1 MDIQNTKQNNLG
13 FTLLELV
20 VGMGIFGIVLLSVTG
35 IFQQVINAQ
44 RRAVGAQLVQENVR
58 YVMEVMAKEIRTAKR
73 NFTTCADVTSGQIF
87 TTVGGT
93 LYLRNQHDECAAY
106 FLENNR
112 IKIARDGVEQY
123 VTSDDISVDYLNF
136 SLKSDAQP
144 AVTVMLGVSTLDTAA
159 TGSEIA
165 VQTTISSRYYL
176 VDEILQ

>member
-1 MDIQNTKQNNLG
+1 MIIQCNQRNNFG

-20 VGMGIFGIVLLSVTG
+20 VGLGIFGIVLLSVTG

-44 RRAVGAQLVQENVR
+44 RRAVGAQNVQENVR

-73 NFTTCADVTSGQIF
+73 NATTCADVPGGQIF
-87 TTVGGT
+87 AVTNGT

-123 VTSDDISVDYLNF
+123 VTADDIKVDYLNF

-144 AVTVMLGVSTLDTAA
+144 AVTVTLGVSTLDTSA
-159 TGSEIA
+159 TGAAIA

-176 VDEILQ
+176 QDEILP